1 MSFSNFN
8 NSSTNASN
16 NNNTKKDDK
25 DDSNFCSILN
35 DINHFYKAK
44 VEEFKKISEDEIHL
58 DNMFNKY
65 NQNPSFLQS
74 KELLNG
80 KKEEI
85 KNVIVNLEE
94 QLYVIKRNFNIV

>member
-8 NSSTNASN
+8 NSSSGTSN
-16 NNNTKKDDK
+16 STTKKEDK
-25 DDSNFCSILN
+25 NESNFCNILF
-35 DINHFYKAK
+35 DINNFYKEK
-44 VEEFKKISEDEIHL
+44 VEEFKKISEDECHL

-65 NQNPSFLQS
+65 NQNTIFLQS
-74 KELLNG
+74 KELLNT

-85 KNVIVNLEE
+85 KNIIVNLEE

>member
-8 NSSTNASN
+8 KSSTNT

-35 DINHFYKAK
+35 DINHFYKGK

-65 NQNPSFLQS
+65 NQNAIFLQS

-85 KNVIVNLEE
+85 KNIIVNLEE
-94 QLYVIKRNFNIV
+94 QLYVLKRNFNIV

>member
-8 NSSTNASN
+8 NNNTTSSST
-16 NNNTKKDDK
+16 TKKEDK
-25 DDSNFCSILN
+25 NESNFCNILF
-35 DINHFYKAK
+35 DINNFYKEK
-44 VEEFKKISEDEIHL
+44 VEEFKKISEDEFHL

-65 NQNPSFLQS
+65 NQNTIFLQS
-74 KELLNG
+74 KELLNT

-85 KNVIVNLEE
+85 KNIIVNLEE

>member
-8 NSSTNASN
+8 NSSSSN
-16 NNNTKKDDK
+16 NNINNKKDDK

-35 DINHFYKAK
+35 DINNFYKSK
-44 VEEFKKISEDEIHL
+44 VDEFKKISEDELHL

-65 NQNPSFLQS
+65 NQNAIFLQS
-74 KELLNG
+74 KELLSN
-80 KKEEI
+80 KKNEI
-85 KNVIVNLEE
+85 KNIIVNLEE